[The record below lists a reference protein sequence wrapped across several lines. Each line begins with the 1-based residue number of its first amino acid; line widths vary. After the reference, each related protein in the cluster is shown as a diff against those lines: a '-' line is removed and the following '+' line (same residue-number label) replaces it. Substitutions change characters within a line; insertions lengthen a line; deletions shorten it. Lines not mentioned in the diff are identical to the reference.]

1 MKLDTPLRPCV
12 LQEEFFLVKGGR
24 WWRWVGGRV
33 LRRPEAFRFA
43 IVHLV
48 ILELGW
54 RPIWEVIGSPVKVV
68 AGVVCQGVESHGAIH
83 LVCPANQFPRCTQS
97 PRACS
102 GRCST
107 SPPCPRC
114 VSEGT

>member
-33 LRRPEAFRFA
+33 LRGPETFRFA

-48 ILELGW
+48 VLELRR
-54 RPIWEVIGSPVKVV
+54 RPIREVISSPVKIIG
-68 AGVVCQGVESHGAIH
+68 GVIG
-83 LVCPANQFPRCTQS
+83 
-97 PRACS
+97 
-102 GRCST
+102 
-107 SPPCPRC
+107 
-114 VSEGT
+114 

>member
-12 LQEEFFLVKGGR
+12 LEEEFFLVKGGR

-54 RPIWEVIGSPVKVV
+54 RPIREVVSSLQVIS
-68 AGVVCQGVESHGAIH
+68 GVVGQGVESHSAI
-83 LVCPANQFPRCTQS
+83 N
-97 PRACS
+97 
-102 GRCST
+102 
-107 SPPCPRC
+107 
-114 VSEGT
+114 